1 MDELDDRDR
10 RHRRLELVAT
20 IVLALAA
27 VATAWSTY
35 QGSRWRGEQAVDT
48 SRATAARIDSAEAS
62 ARAGQLTQID
72 IATFTEWVDAT
83 TAGDTAL
90 AGFYERRFR
99 EEFRPAFGAWL
110 ATDPLANPDAPLTPF
125 AMPEYEVAEAQRA
138 SRLNREAGARS
149 AAAGR
154 ANQHADDFHVGC
166 RTVRDGPVLRGHLG
180 QDGRPP
186 PAGGAD
192 RAEHGGLLG
201 GLVWVAT
208 LRVSFGQ

>member
-1 MDELDDRDR
+1 
-10 RHRRLELVAT
+10 VA
-20 IVLALAA
+20 
-27 VATAWSTY
+27 
-35 QGSRWRGEQAVDT
+35 EQAIDT

-62 ARAGQLTQID
+62 ARAEQLTQID
-72 IATFTEWVDAT
+72 IAPFTEWVDAT

-90 AGFYERRFR
+90 AGFYELRFR
-99 EEFRPAFGAWL
+99 EEFRPAFDAWL

-125 AMPEYEVAEAQRA
+125 AMAEYEVAEAQRA

-154 ANQHADDFHVGC
+154 ANQHADDYMLAVVLFATALFFAGISGKVGA
-166 RTVRDGPVLRGHLG
+166 RRQREVLIGLST
-180 QDGRPP
+180 
-186 PAGGAD
+186 AV
-192 RAEHGGLLG
+192 LLG

>member
-35 QGSRWRGEQAVDT
+35 QGLRWRGEQAIDT

-62 ARAGQLTQID
+62 ARAEQLTQID

-99 EEFRPAFGAWL
+99 EEFRPAFDAWL

-125 AMPEYEVAEAQRA
+125 AMAEYEVAEAQRA

-154 ANQHADDFHVGC
+154 ANQHADDYMLAVVLFATALFFAGISGKVGA
-166 RTVRDGPVLRGHLG
+166 RRQREVLIGLST
-180 QDGRPP
+180 
-186 PAGGAD
+186 AV
-192 RAEHGGLLG
+192 LLG